1 MALMLP
7 QKKKTV
13 DQLAKIASQST
24 SVIAADFK
32 GLKSRDMIELRA
44 RVRSLPGCHL
54 KVVRNT
60 LAKKAFAGT
69 SYEQLVNKIQG
80 QLILAFIK
88 DEPSLVAK
96 MLREF
101 VKEKEKLAVSGLL
114 IEGRLLAANQ
124 LDVVASLP
132 SKQEALTSLVTVM
145 QAPIVKFVR
154 TLAEPVAKLTRT
166 LAAVSE
172 VK

>member
-7 QKKKTV
+7 QKKKVV
-13 DQLAKIASQST
+13 DQLVEIASQST

-32 GLKSRDMIELRA
+32 GLRSRDMTELRS
-44 RVRSLPGCHL
+44 RVRSLPGCRL

-69 SYEQLVNKIQG
+69 TYEQLVQQIHG

-88 DEPSLVAK
+88 DEPSVIAK

-101 VKEKEKLAVSGLL
+101 IKEKEKLAVSGLL
-114 IEGRLLAANQ
+114 IEGRLLPANQ

-132 SKQEALTSLVTVM
+132 SKHEALTSLVTVM

-172 VK
+172 IK